1 MELQEHHRGRQS
13 LFALPTP
20 APAPTPTVTQT
31 AQLKKVP
38 NNIKIMVY
46 ITALLAISSLLSGA
60 YAVWQGAGAV
70 CYKWPLC
77 SEYIIPKYTN
87 QWIHMAHRLISLG
100 LLFALFFSPPDYI
113 QGDSVRIMYVHV
125 PSSFIALGCF
135 GFIGIASILNLIFKI
150 KFMPLIAK
158 SLAPVGCLFSIVSI
172 VTGSL
177 WGKPTWGIWW
187 VWDARLTSMGI
198 LLLFYLA
205 YIFTWRFV
213 NSFEKANKISSVIG
227 IIGLFNLPIIKYSV
241 DWWNTLHQPSSITLT
256 SAPTIHYTMLIP
268 LIIMLLGMI
277 VYSLIIFL
285 MRYKTE
291 VMKFKLDKKKSK
303 N

>member
-1 MELQEHHRGRQS
+1 MFKNFFPNKIIS
-13 LFALPTP
+13 L
-20 APAPTPTVTQT
+20 
-31 AQLKKVP
+31 
-38 NNIKIMVY
+38 NN
-46 ITALLAISSLLSGA
+46 
-60 YAVWQGAGAV
+60 
-70 CYKWPLC
+70 
-77 SEYIIPKYTN
+77 N
-87 QWIHMAHRLISLG
+87 LISNLLIAMILVILVG
-100 LLFALFFSPPDYI
+100 LLYALFISPPDYV

-125 PSSFIALGCF
+125 PASFIALGFF

-150 KFMPLIAK
+150 KFMPLMAK
-158 SLAPVGCLFSIVSI
+158 SLAPVGCMFSLVSI

-177 WGKPTWGIWW
+177 WGKPTWGVLW